1 MSRPEFESIVAGA
14 PREILKRNAITVN
27 TGSVPRTNSFDWNIF
42 SPTGTVSQVVTIAFD
57 ISPSPMGDSIINFFY
72 TNGNRAFI
80 NMAAVNH
87 GYIFNNNWW
96 QSPVPGTLNPSN
108 LDTLLG
114 TMRNIYFDATT
125 GLRIRW
131 TNQGVGAA
139 SASGNIEIYTIEK
152 TISI

>member
-14 PREILKRNAITVN
+14 PREILKRNAITIN
-27 TGSVPRTNSFDWNIF
+27 TGSIARFGTFDWNIF
-42 SPTGTVSQVVTIAFD
+42 SPVGTVSQLVTIAFEVT
-57 ISPSPMGDSIINFFY
+57 PSPIGTSNIDFFY
-72 TNGNRAFI
+72 TNGNRSFI
-80 NMAAVNH
+80 TMSH
-87 GYIFNNNWW
+87 TSGYIFNNNWW
-96 QSPVPGTLNPSN
+96 QSTVPATLNPSN

-131 TNQGVGAA
+131 TNQGAGAA
-139 SASGNIEIYTIEK
+139 SASGSIEIYTIEK

>member
-14 PREILKRNAITVN
+14 PREILKRNAITIN
-27 TGSVPRTNSFDWNIF
+27 TGSIARFGTFDWNIF
-42 SPTGTVSQVVTIAFD
+42 SPSATVSQVVTIAFEL
-57 ISPSPMGDSIINFFY
+57 SPSPMGNSNIDFFY

-80 NMAAVNH
+80 SMAATNQ

-96 QSPVPGTLNPSN
+96 QSPVPATLNPSN

-131 TNQGVGAA
+131 TNQGAGAA
-139 SASGNIEIYTIEK
+139 IASGNIEIYTIEK